1 MNTDDSEDDDYPEED
16 LPKVPDGEVQPRADR
31 DDDQL
36 EVEEEEETKN
46 QPVAQPVREPFRLDE
61 LRISVP

>member
-36 EVEEEEETKN
+36 EVEEEEETKY